1 MQKLFKNGPFFHLMF
16 IMIFSMTIMVSCT
29 SNEDTKT
36 EKTETVIQPKDSI
49 PPLDTNSNSSTRPE
63 SIKN

>member
-1 MQKLFKNGPFFHLMF
+1 MQKLFKNGSFFHLML
-16 IMIFSMTIMVSCT
+16 IVIFSITIMVSCT

-36 EKTETVIQPKDSI
+36 EKTETVIEPKDSI
-49 PPLDTNSNSSTRPE
+49 PPLDTDSLSSTRPE

>member
-1 MQKLFKNGPFFHLMF
+1 MQKLFKNLSLFHLMF

-29 SNEDTKT
+29 GNEDAKT
-36 EKTETVIQPKDSI
+36 EKTETVIEPKDSI